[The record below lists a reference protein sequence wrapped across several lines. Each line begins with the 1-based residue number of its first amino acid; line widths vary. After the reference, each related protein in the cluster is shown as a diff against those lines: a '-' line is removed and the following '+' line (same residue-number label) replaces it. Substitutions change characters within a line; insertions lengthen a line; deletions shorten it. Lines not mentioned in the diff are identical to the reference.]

1 METRVFEKETD
12 GGTAIVVGGGIAGAS
27 VCYALSKRKI
37 KTILLESESSPAKQ
51 SSGNP
56 IGVVYPFLTKHKTTE
71 SEFSYLAYRYFLEL
85 WESLEL
91 GNKVPHSDGIHFLLE
106 TNSAYD
112 RYSNAI
118 LSHQIPIDIAFLEKE
133 KYSNL
138 YSLFF
143 PTGKAIS
150 PVALTMELLRLAKPE
165 TKYNSRLHSWQTIDK
180 DKNDE
185 QDGKLIC
192 QTDTETLSAN
202 YLFLTQ
208 GFQFANDPTL
218 QWIPMKQVRGQIVK
232 IPGSICKNQSSI
244 LYGDYITAEINGER
258 VLGASF
264 DEFHLEKE
272 PRIKET
278 IMMWE
283 GLQSHL
289 KNVIVENQTLDV
301 KNFGTRVSYRTQSQD
316 RHPVVGKLPIV
327 SQLDT
332 TVKYQNLFR
341 KSGKPFQ
348 IPYYESVGILNG
360 LGSRGLTHALLAG
373 EILVN
378 QVLNKTMKFLDQKN
392 EIPEHIIQSLKPDR
406 FLLRMW
412 KRDQLT

>member
-1 METRVFEKETD
+1 METTFNKRKIEGK
-12 GGTAIVVGGGIAGAS
+12 TAVVVGGGISGAS
-27 VCYALSKRKI
+27 VCYALSQRKI
-37 KTILLESESSPAKQ
+37 KTILLESESSPATQ
-51 SSGNP
+51 ASGNP
-56 IGVVYPFLTKHKTTE
+56 IGVVYPFLTKHKTKE

-85 WESLEL
+85 WEALDL
-91 GNKVPHSDGIHFLLE
+91 GIHVPHKDGIHFLLE
-106 TNSAYD
+106 TSSAYD

-118 LSHQIPIDIAFLEKE
+118 KSHQIPADTVLIKKE
-133 KYSNL
+133 KHSNFDSL
-138 YSLFF
+138 YFQK
-143 PTGKAIS
+143 GKAIS
-150 PVALTMELLRLAKPE
+150 PIALTKELLRLANPE
-165 TKYNSRLHSWQTIDK
+165 LKFNSPLLRWQPSET
-180 DKNDE
+180 
-185 QDGKLIC
+185 DGKNPDDGTLIC
-192 QTDTETLSAN
+192 QTETESISAN

-208 GFQFANDPTL
+208 GYQFTNDPKL
-218 QWIPMKQVRGQIVK
+218 RWIPMKQVRGQIAN
-232 IPGSICKNQSSI
+232 IPGSICKNETSI
-244 LYGDYITAEINGER
+244 LYGDYITAELNGER

-272 PRIKET
+272 PRTKET

-283 GLQSHL
+283 GLQKHL
-289 KNVIVENQTLDV
+289 ANVISEDQAIDL

-316 RHPVVGKLPIV
+316 RHPVVGKLPNV
-327 SQLDT
+327 SELDT

-341 KSGKPFQ
+341 KNGKPFQ
-348 IPYYESVGILNG
+348 IPYFESVGILNG

-378 QVLNKTMKFLDQKN
+378 QITNQTMDNSKLTM

>member
-1 METRVFEKETD
+1 METIVFDRETE
-12 GGTAIVVGGGIAGAS
+12 GKTAIVVGGGIAGAS
-27 VCYALSKRKI
+27 VCYALSQRKI
-37 KTILLESESSPAKQ
+37 KTILLESESSPAKHA
-51 SSGNP
+51 SGNP

-91 GNKVPHSDGIHFLLE
+91 GTLVPHKDGIHFLLE
-106 TNSAYD
+106 TISAYD
-112 RYSNAI
+112 RYSNAL
-118 LSHQIPIDIAFLEKE
+118 LSHQIPKAEAYLEKE
-133 KYSNL
+133 LHSNL
-138 YSLFF
+138 DSLYF
-143 PTGKAIS
+143 PKGKALS
-150 PVALTMELLRLAKPE
+150 PVALTRELIQMAKPE
-165 TKYNSRLHSWQTIDK
+165 IKCNSRLISWQPSK
-180 DKNDE
+180 ENGMDE
-185 QDGKLIC
+185 HEGTLIC
-192 QTDTETLSAN
+192 QTETGTLSAN

-208 GFQFANDPTL
+208 GFQFGNDPNL

-232 IPGSICKNQSSI
+232 IPGSICKNKSSI
-244 LYGDYITAEINGER
+244 LYGDYITSEIDGER

-283 GLQSHL
+283 GLQKHL
-289 KNVIVENQTLDV
+289 AKVINENETVDV

-316 RHPVVGKLPIV
+316 RHPVVGKLPKV
-327 SQLDT
+327 SDLDT

-341 KSGKPFQ
+341 KNGKPFQ
-348 IPYYESVGILNG
+348 IPYFETVGILNG

-373 EILVN
+373 KILV
-378 QVLNKTMKFLDQKN
+378 DQIIKERKEN
-392 EIPEHIIQSLKPDR
+392 SKLKMEIPDRIIQSLKPDR